1 MSSGSLGMVI
11 GPTDSRPGVGEDAG
25 KHHGRGSSNV
35 YDSDGFRYVFSTGC
49 GSHKP
54 EAQVPRDSY
63 LT

>member
-1 MSSGSLGMVI
+1 MVI
-11 GPTDSRPGVGEDAG
+11 GPTDSRPGAGEDAG

-35 YDSDGFRYVFSTGC
+35 YDSDGFRYVFSTDC